1 MLDGDSPIDAI
12 VARAVDRGER
22 SAGTTATL
30 ANEVGPTVVM
40 QRLVFRGEP
49 LDEALTVHL
58 VDEIDLPLLRYRQLA
73 TMQEPITRHR
83 PPT

>member
-12 VARAVDRGER
+12 VARAVDCGELP
-22 SAGTTATL
+22 AGTTATL

-73 TMQEPITRHR
+73 TMQEPITHHR
-83 PPT
+83 PRT